1 MLLLKLATVFAL
13 MAATPAIGGS
23 VNPGVSRSAC
33 ISQSVDR
40 ARARASQAD
49 AVVCYHGEYDIVNK
63 DGNTFGLLFQVQ
75 CGEERVNVDCFWMD
89 GPAIFNGHDDG
100 GSDNLGYSMDTTK
113 CQFSSFWRSVKCQ
126 G

>member
-13 MAATPAIGGS
+13 MAATPAISGS

-33 ISQSVDR
+33 ISQSVDQ

-49 AVVCYHGEYDIVNK
+49 AVVCYHGDYDIVNK
-63 DGNTFGLLFQVQ
+63 NGNTFGLLFQVK

-100 GSDNLGYSMDTTK
+100 GSDNLGYSMNTNK
-113 CQFSSFWRSVKCQ
+113 CQFNSYWRSINCQ